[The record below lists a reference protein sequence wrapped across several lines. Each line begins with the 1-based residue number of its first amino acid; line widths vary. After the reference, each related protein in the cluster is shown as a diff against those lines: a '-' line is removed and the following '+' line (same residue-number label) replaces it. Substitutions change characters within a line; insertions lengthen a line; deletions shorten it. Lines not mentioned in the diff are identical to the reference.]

1 MIHNINKEIRKKE
14 KVARIYKSLIENIIK
29 RKYKNWTTFSF
40 FHFKKMCQI
49 GVFYVRRL
57 CIHPEIRKYYFNINK
72 EIRKF
77 LKM

>member
-40 FHFKKMCQI
+40 FHFKKMCRI
-49 GVFYVRRL
+49 GVFYYGQVIVRNL
-57 CIHPEIRKYYFNINK
+57 ISSVYNFTSCP
-72 EIRKF
+72 
-77 LKM
+77 